1 MLLLVDIYHRKAVI
15 CRVSNGNALYSD
27 IHCMP
32 DVDRSVGPE
41 LFVVNWRIGI
51 IWMRQKVP
59 RKSPMAKNPSGT
71 LELYRAKAE
80 TNLYLML

>member
-1 MLLLVDIYHRKAVI
+1 MMLLLEEIYHRKAVI
-15 CRVSNGNALYSD
+15 CRVSNGYALHSD

-32 DVDRSVGPE
+32 DVDRSVSPE

-59 RKSPMAKNPSGT
+59 RKSAVAKNPSGT
-71 LELYRAKAE
+71 LEL
-80 TNLYLML
+80 